1 MEKLLIFLV
10 LIGIS
15 KLVDLV
21 KNSGA
26 GNGQPGGAAG
36 RRVPAAGDVPAEQG
50 RPGGLRGI
58 LEELLR
64 VPAEDS
70 GASSSGQSLPAAS
83 AKAQKPRENARP
95 QRPRP
100 ADRSGQSS
108 GERSG
113 GVRPKAAK
121 GGKRSGS
128 GSGSG
133 SGLSAST
140 ATGEGVARHVE
151 QAISAHVRQHVGSAI
166 SESVRRDIGEHVEST
181 FGQDAA
187 GGAAMAGQTG
197 GAAGIRR
204 ILKSPGGVQQAM
216 LVSEILN
223 RPRIF
228 RR

>member
-70 GASSSGQSLPAAS
+70 GESSSGQSLPAAS

-113 GVRPKAAK
+113 GPRAKAAK
-121 GGKRSGS
+121 GGKRS

>member
-70 GASSSGQSLPAAS
+70 GESSSGPSRPATS

-113 GVRPKAAK
+113 GPRAKAAK
-121 GGKRSGS
+121 GGKRS

-166 SESVRRDIGEHVEST
+166 SESVRRDIGEHVEAT

>member
-133 SGLSAST
+133 LSAST

-181 FGQDAA
+181 FGRDAV
-187 GGAAMAGQTG
+187 GGAAVAGQTG

>member
-15 KLVDLV
+15 KLVDML
-21 KNSGA
+21 KNAGA
-26 GNGQPGGAAG
+26 AKGQPGDVAG
-36 RRVPAAGDVPAEQG
+36 RRVPAAGDPPAELG
-50 RPGGLRGI
+50 RPGGLRGL
-58 LEELLR
+58 LEELVR
-64 VPAEDS
+64 VPAED
-70 GASSSGQSLPAAS
+70 GGEAESGQSRPAAPV
-83 AKAQKPRENARP
+83 KGQKPRENGRP
-95 QRPRP
+95 QRQRP
-100 ADRSGQSS
+100 AERPGQGS

-113 GVRPKAAK
+113 VQRPKAAK
-121 GGKRSGS
+121 GGKKSGP
-128 GSGSG
+128 G

-140 ATGEGVARHVE
+140 ATGAGVSRHVE
-151 QAISAHVRQHVGSAI
+151 QAISAHVRQHVGSTI
-166 SESVRRDIGEHVEST
+166 GESVRRDIDEHVEAT
-181 FGQDAA
+181 FGRDAA
-187 GGAAMAGQTG
+187 GGGASGGQAG

>member
-133 SGLSAST
+133 LSAST

-166 SESVRRDIGEHVEST
+166 SESVRRDIGEHVEAT

>member
-70 GASSSGQSLPAAS
+70 GESSSGPSRPATS

-113 GVRPKAAK
+113 GVRAKAAK
-121 GGKRSGS
+121 GGKR
-128 GSGSG
+128 SGSG

-166 SESVRRDIGEHVEST
+166 SESVRRDIGEHVEAT

>member
-70 GASSSGQSLPAAS
+70 GESSSGPSRPATS

-121 GGKRSGS
+121 GGKR
-128 GSGSG
+128 SGSG

-166 SESVRRDIGEHVEST
+166 SESVRRDIGEHVEAT